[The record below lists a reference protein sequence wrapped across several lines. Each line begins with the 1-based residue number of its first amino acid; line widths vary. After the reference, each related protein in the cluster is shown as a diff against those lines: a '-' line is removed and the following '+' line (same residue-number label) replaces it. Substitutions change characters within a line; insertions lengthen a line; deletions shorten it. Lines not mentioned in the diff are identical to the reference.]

1 MSNAPSNTI
10 SCDSPFKNVR
20 EDGALVDKVDLI
32 LVELADF
39 LQRFLVIRINKE
51 KISGKEDVDNVRAA
65 TLEDRD
71 AGVALP

>member
-1 MSNAPSNTI
+1 LVT
-10 SCDSPFKNVR
+10 FKNIC

-39 LQRFLVIRINKE
+39 LQRFLVVRINKE
-51 KISGKEDVDNVRAA
+51 KVSGKEDVDYVRAP

-71 AGVALP
+71 AGVALPIE